1 MLYVLYGSAT
11 GTGQDVAEQI
21 GRMATARNIPVVVS
35 SMDAFDIQQLPTIS
49 HAVFIASSTGD
60 GEAPEN
66 MTNTWKFLL
75 RKSLAVDSLHAM
87 HMAVFGLGDSSYAK
101 YNTVARRL
109 HARLLQLG
117 AVDIIDRGLGDDQ
130 HELGYHGALNP
141 WLDRLWVALLQLEPF
156 LLPLGF
162 TIDDSPKPTPPKY
175 LVRIVAS
182 DGVSQP
188 SRLHSFYDPPKTALD
203 ASRLIQAT
211 LTKNER
217 LTAADWS
224 QDVRHIELALP
235 ASAPVYSAGDIAL
248 LYPENVDVAT
258 IDRFLNATLQL
269 PPTTWLA
276 IERVDGNAL
285 DLPPLVTAGEL
296 MRKYLDVFGTP
307 RRTFFERLSLF
318 TQDIDE
324 KEKLLELSAPDGA
337 DLLQDYCIRERRTYI
352 EVLQDFSTCHVPL
365 EFLLELIPRLAP
377 RAYSIASSSTL
388 HSGQVHLTVAIVDY
402 LTPYKRSKK
411 GVCSAW
417 LQTLEPGAVVFMWI
431 KTGLFRL
438 SPAIHAQNVLLIG
451 PGTGIAVMRA
461 IVQERHAHRGQTAVG
476 GDTHVYFGCRH
487 ETKVRVRRGRYVNTQ
502 MDFLYGAEWKQLE
515 SNRAITSL
523 HVAFSRDQEDKIYVQ
538 AKLAQQKAAVF
549 AVLSQGG
556 YCFVAGSAKRMP
568 SDVYSTIRDIVASEG
583 RVSIKEAD
591 VFMKSLVRQK
601 RYIVE
606 SWS

>member
-1 MLYVLYGSAT
+1 MKVYSVNPEKAVASARRSHIDNSGSMLYVLYASAT

-75 RKSLAVDSLHAM
+75 RKSLAADSLHAM

-318 TQDIDE
+318 TKDIDE
-324 KEKLLELSAPDGA
+324 V
-337 DLLQDYCIRERRTYI
+337 Q
-352 EVLQDFSTCHVPL
+352 V
-365 EFLLELIPRLAP
+365 
-377 RAYSIASSSTL
+377 
-388 HSGQVHLTVAIVDY
+388 VHLTVAIVDY

-487 ETKVRVRRGRYVNTQ
+487 ETK
-502 MDFLYGAEWKQLE
+502 DFLYGAEWKQLE

>member
-324 KEKLLELSAPDGA
+324 V
-337 DLLQDYCIRERRTYI
+337 Q
-352 EVLQDFSTCHVPL
+352 V
-365 EFLLELIPRLAP
+365 
-377 RAYSIASSSTL
+377 
-388 HSGQVHLTVAIVDY
+388 VHLTVAIVDY

-487 ETKVRVRRGRYVNTQ
+487 ETK
-502 MDFLYGAEWKQLE
+502 DFLYGAEWKQLE

>member
-1 MLYVLYGSAT
+1 MLHVLYASAT

-75 RKSLAVDSLHAM
+75 RKSLAADSLHAM

-141 WLDRLWVALLQLEPF
+141 WLDRLWAALLQLEPF

-324 KEKLLELSAPDGA
+324 VQVKEKLVELSAPDGA

-352 EVLQDFSTCHVPL
+352 E
-365 EFLLELIPRLAP
+365 
-377 RAYSIASSSTL
+377 
-388 HSGQVHLTVAIVDY
+388 VHLTVAIVDY

-438 SPAIHAQNVLLIG
+438 SPSIHAQNVLLIG

-487 ETKVRVRRGRYVNTQ
+487 ETK
-502 MDFLYGAEWKQLE
+502 DFLYGAEWKQLE